1 MKYII
6 YILMFAAATVIV
18 FSWGIIKEQN
28 KSRDLMNQLYK
39 KAENNVVKAF
49 KRKDV
54 MTFTIVIS
62 RMIMYIGTYFLTKA
76 NYFIMESS
84 RKDIENEV
92 KNVKASLFY
101 SRDKMVVQNPRSF
114 TKSLINTMINNNV
127 IEKTTDGYILKL

>member
-6 YILMFAAATVIV
+6 YILMFALATVIV

-54 MTFTIVIS
+54 
-62 RMIMYIGTYFLTKA
+62 L
-76 NYFIMESS
+76 S

>member
-39 KAENNVVKAF
+39 KAEHNVVKAF

-54 MTFTIVIS
+54 
-62 RMIMYIGTYFLTKA
+62 L
-76 NYFIMESS
+76 S

>member
-6 YILMFAAATVIV
+6 YILMFALATVIV

-28 KSRDLMNQLYK
+28 KSRDLMSQLYK
-39 KAENNVVKAF
+39 KAENNVLKAF

-54 MTFTIVIS
+54 
-62 RMIMYIGTYFLTKA
+62 L
-76 NYFIMESS
+76 S

>member
-54 MTFTIVIS
+54 
-62 RMIMYIGTYFLTKA
+62 L
-76 NYFIMESS
+76 S

-101 SRDKMVVQNPRSF
+101 SRAKMVVENPRSF

>member
-6 YILMFAAATVIV
+6 YILMFAAATVII

-54 MTFTIVIS
+54 
-62 RMIMYIGTYFLTKA
+62 L
-76 NYFIMESS
+76 S

>member
-54 MTFTIVIS
+54 
-62 RMIMYIGTYFLTKA
+62 L
-76 NYFIMESS
+76 S

-114 TKSLINTMINNNV
+114 TKALINTMINNNV

>member
-54 MTFTIVIS
+54 
-62 RMIMYIGTYFLTKA
+62 L
-76 NYFIMESS
+76 S

-101 SRDKMVVQNPRSF
+101 SRDKMVVQNPRSC
-114 TKSLINTMINNNV
+114 TKSLINTRINNNV

>member
-1 MKYII
+1 MQYII

-54 MTFTIVIS
+54 
-62 RMIMYIGTYFLTKA
+62 L
-76 NYFIMESS
+76 S

>member
-54 MTFTIVIS
+54 
-62 RMIMYIGTYFLTKA
+62 L
-76 NYFIMESS
+76 S

-114 TKSLINTMINNNV
+114 TKSLINTMINNNE

>member
-28 KSRDLMNQLYK
+28 KSRDLMNQLFK

-54 MTFTIVIS
+54 
-62 RMIMYIGTYFLTKA
+62 L
-76 NYFIMESS
+76 S

>member
-1 MKYII
+1 MKYIV
-6 YILMFAAATVIV
+6 YILMFAVATVIV

-28 KSRDLMNQLYK
+28 KSRDLMSQLYK
-39 KAENNVVKAF
+39 KAENNVLKAF

-54 MTFTIVIS
+54 
-62 RMIMYIGTYFLTKA
+62 L
-76 NYFIMESS
+76 S

-101 SRDKMVVQNPRSF
+101 SRDKMVVQNPKSF

>member
-18 FSWGIIKEQN
+18 FSGGIIKEQN

-54 MTFTIVIS
+54 
-62 RMIMYIGTYFLTKA
+62 L
-76 NYFIMESS
+76 S

>member
-39 KAENNVVKAF
+39 KAEKNVVKAF

-54 MTFTIVIS
+54 
-62 RMIMYIGTYFLTKA
+62 L
-76 NYFIMESS
+76 S

>member
-1 MKYII
+1 MKYIV
-6 YILMFAAATVIV
+6 YILMFAVATVIV

-28 KSRDLMNQLYK
+28 KSKDLMSQLYK
-39 KAENNVVKAF
+39 KAENNVLKAF
-49 KRKDV
+49 KQKDV
-54 MTFTIVIS
+54 
-62 RMIMYIGTYFLTKA
+62 L
-76 NYFIMESS
+76 S